1 MFVRLRKPTRVA
13 LLALALVSAYASVY
27 FLLSTPRDR
36 LLLNLSIWYD
46 KITSSS
52 VALDT
57 DAAFNEAV
65 QALMQENIKSDKT
78 HTFDFLEPD
87 YSPPVEVEVPEYFV
101 DASAARPPVQPFDPR
116 LTLWAYMHWARTH
129 AGEKMPFHWA
139 DWVDLSAVHKYVF
152 VANKPSCK
160 ELFTLAPKEAGDS
173 PMMPVWQYCHED
185 GASPVGLRISRF
197 PSAQT
202 RENARLL
209 GKLHLFHGAPPPAK
223 VVFLTNGHGAYHV
236 DVAGTNSLDNGLL
249 HNGVVEGVLENL
261 KNKGNNKNEHNNN
274 NDGNNKN
281 EHVRANVLEAYG
293 ALLAQAPTVPHA
305 EIPAQLAL
313 DPSWFEVDA
322 AREAQRIEQQ
332 PRDAMAAAYAA
343 SLRHSLRTPNPPKS
357 FNEARFLN
365 SDPSRL
371 LGDHHDWRF
380 FDGLTLHTDRQ
391 VVALHRL
398 LKNYL
403 HFCRAHGLVTWIAH
417 GSLLSWYWNG
427 MAFPWDADTDVQM
440 PLRDLHRLA
449 REFNQTLV
457 VENVGH
463 DHNSDPTNENTN
475 HQNENTNHNVTF
487 GGMAAFFVDVGSS
500 ITVRSRANGM
510 NNIDARFIDIHT
522 GLYVDITGLA
532 VSDVAAPERYHT
544 GPGGA
549 VANRAAH
556 VYNCRNH
563 HFTSLD
569 ELSPLVVAGV
579 QNQLGH
585 VPSQFGAI
593 LDHEYGV
600 AALKSRTYRG
610 YVYLDSLRVW
620 SAESNV
626 RERVGA
632 KENKRDAAN
641 PWSLLQR
648 EDYVRLLSHAWLLR
662 EYMATR
668 SFTGYH
674 EAQMRRLLW
683 GRVADYTAH
692 AQEYARSP
700 ATNAAMW
707 GDFFMGKVARDAW
720 DYGREVRKTLEM
732 AKLYGE
738 RKSSVS
744 KPSAPPAA

>member
-1 MFVRLRKPTRVA
+1 
-13 LLALALVSAYASVY
+13 
-27 FLLSTPRDR
+27 
-36 LLLNLSIWYD
+36 
-46 KITSSS
+46 
-52 VALDT
+52 
-57 DAAFNEAV
+57 
-65 QALMQENIKSDKT
+65 
-78 HTFDFLEPD
+78 
-87 YSPPVEVEVPEYFV
+87 
-101 DASAARPPVQPFDPR
+101 
-116 LTLWAYMHWARTH
+116 
-129 AGEKMPFHWA
+129 
-139 DWVDLSAVHKYVF
+139 
-152 VANKPSCK
+152 
-160 ELFTLAPKEAGDS
+160 
-173 PMMPVWQYCHED
+173 
-185 GASPVGLRISRF
+185 
-197 PSAQT
+197 
-202 RENARLL
+202 
-209 GKLHLFHGAPPPAK
+209 
-223 VVFLTNGHGAYHV
+223 
-236 DVAGTNSLDNGLL
+236 
-249 HNGVVEGVLENL
+249 
-261 KNKGNNKNEHNNN
+261 
-274 NDGNNKN
+274 
-281 EHVRANVLEAYG
+281 
-293 ALLAQAPTVPHA
+293 
-305 EIPAQLAL
+305 
-313 DPSWFEVDA
+313 
-322 AREAQRIEQQ
+322 
-332 PRDAMAAAYAA
+332 
-343 SLRHSLRTPNPPKS
+343 
-357 FNEARFLN
+357 
-365 SDPSRL
+365 
-371 LGDHHDWRF
+371 
-380 FDGLTLHTDRQ
+380 
-391 VVALHRL
+391 
-398 LKNYL
+398 
-403 HFCRAHGLVTWIAH
+403 
-417 GSLLSWYWNG
+417 

-463 DHNSDPTNENTN
+463 DHQNENHQN
-475 HQNENTNHNVTF
+475 SQNENTYQNVTF

-522 GLYVDITGLA
+522 GPYVDITGLA

-563 HFTSLD
+563 HFTLLD
-569 ELSPLVVAGV
+569 ELSPLVMAGV

-585 VPSQFGAI
+585 VPLQFGVI

-600 AALKSRTYRG
+600 AALKLRTYRG

-641 PWSLLQR
+641 PWSLLER

-692 AQEYARSP
+692 AQEYARLP
-700 ATNAAMW
+700 TTNAAMW

-738 RKSSVS
+738 KKQALALPALV
-744 KPSAPPAA
+744 PLAPPAA